1 MYFKY
6 LVIYIYESGEEDT
19 NSKKLNLGLF
29 QLEFIVS
36 IQVNHLISLSSYNSL
51 PKEEFWF
58 WYSYLNS
65 NLDYLFVI
73 NDENCFSNKM

>member
-1 MYFKY
+1 MFYKKASILHSFSKY
-6 LVIYIYESGEEDT
+6 VFQIFGNIYIYESGEEDT

-51 PKEEFWF
+51 PKEEF
-58 WYSYLNS
+58 
-65 NLDYLFVI
+65 
-73 NDENCFSNKM
+73 

>member
-51 PKEEFWF
+51 PKEEF
-58 WYSYLNS
+58 
-65 NLDYLFVI
+65 
-73 NDENCFSNKM
+73 